1 MRIGVLCGNFD
12 PIHNGHLELA
22 EKASISC
29 SLDRVYFVVYN
40 KPYSVESREN
50 RLQMVQCAI
59 ADNEK
64 FYVDDTDYGSPANAY
79 FTYLEKYKNDSIY
92 VIFDAI
98 SFSAFMNHPRF
109 IEFAHMNITF
119 LVGKHPFARRGQK
132 SSTFN
137 EVCKLAPCAYVV
149 TFEMLGG
156 KIATYKIRNVLQHNL
171 FRDKEVRYVIPDTVI
186 QYIEE
191 KGLYK
196 NEK

>member
-29 SLDRVYFVVYN
+29 SLDRIYFVVYN
-40 KPYSVESREN
+40 KPYSVESRED
-50 RLQMVQCAI
+50 RLQMIRCAI
-59 ADNEK
+59 ANNEK
-64 FYVDDTDYGSPANAY
+64 FYVDETDYGSPANAY
-79 FTYLEKYKNDSIY
+79 FSYLEKYKNDSIY
-92 VIFDAI
+92 AIFDAT
-98 SFSAFMNHPRF
+98 SFSFFANQPRF
-109 IEFAHMNITF
+109 LELAHSNFTF
-119 LVGKHPFARRGQK
+119 LIGNHPFARRSQK

-137 EVCKLAPCAYVV
+137 EVYKLAPCAQIAS
-149 TFEMLGG
+149 FELLGG
-156 KIATYKIRNVLQHNL
+156 KIATYKIRNTLQHNL
-171 FRDKEVRYVIPDTVI
+171 FRDKKVKYIVPDTVI

>member
-1 MRIGVLCGNFD
+1 MRIGVFCGSFD

-29 SLDRVYFVVYN
+29 SLDCVYFVVYN

-59 ADNEK
+59 ANNEK
-64 FYVDDTDYGSPANAY
+64 FYLDNTYYGSPANAY
-79 FTYLEKYKNDSIY
+79 FAYLEKYKNDSIY
-92 VIFDAI
+92 PIFDAT
-98 SFSAFMNHPRF
+98 SFPAFMDHPRF

-119 LVGKHPFARRGQK
+119 LVGMYQFARRGQK
-132 SSTFN
+132 MFDPN
-137 EVCKLAPCAYVV
+137 KVYKLAPCAYID
-149 TFEMLGG
+149 TFEMLGS
-156 KIATYKIRNVLQHNL
+156 KIATYKIRNILQHSL
-171 FRDKEVRYVIPDTVI
+171 FRDKRVRYIIPDTVI

-191 KGLYK
+191 EGLYK

>member
-1 MRIGVLCGNFD
+1 MRIGVLCGSFD

-29 SLDRVYFVVYN
+29 SLDRVYFVVYD
-40 KPYSVESREN
+40 KPYSVESRKN

-59 ADNEK
+59 ANNEK
-64 FYVDDTDYGSPANAY
+64 LYVDNTDYGSPANAY
-79 FTYLEKYKNDSIY
+79 FAYLEKYKNDSIY
-92 VIFDAI
+92 VIFDAT
-98 SFSAFMNHPRF
+98 SFSTFMDHPRF

-119 LVGKHPFARRGQK
+119 LVGNHPFARRGQK
-132 SSTFN
+132 CSTFN
-137 EVCKLAPCAYVV
+137 EVYKLAPCAYVV
-149 TFEMLGG
+149 SFEMLGG
-156 KIATYKIRNVLQHNL
+156 KIATYKIRNVLQRNL
-171 FRDKEVRYVIPDTVI
+171 FRDKEVRYIIPDTVI